1 MNGMLR
7 NVIEQKA
14 EIEERFCLFKNTMK
28 NKKESL
34 ENRLLLEEFLKST
47 GVQTEAIEQEV
58 NNFEDCQVRK
68 KEKADYI
75 KNKAKNV
82 LKSDE
87 HYKNIESIEA
97 KTISHLVNSMDLIYK
112 FEEDDETS
120 KLQGLIA
127 INITFIF

>member
-1 MNGMLR
+1 
-7 NVIEQKA
+7 
-14 EIEERFCLFKNTMK
+14 MK
-28 NKKESL
+28 NKKESV